1 MSREREIAE
10 NVRKLIGAIGFDSM
24 LCTVESVDDDV
35 TCTVKTVKTGLE
47 LKNIKLNANINDDKG
62 IYIYPKKSSYVLVT
76 MTDNVQGFISMYSDI
91 EKVKIKIDDTVDI
104 EIGGDA
110 KIDCKGNIVFNG
122 GKNDGLVVAEKAA
135 SKISKLENEINQ
147 LKQILTAWVPA
158 PMDGGGALKGAISA
172 WAGMQI
178 QPTTKKNDLW
188 NDKIKH

>member
-1 MSREREIAE
+1 MANENEIAK
-10 NVRKLIGAIGFDSM
+10 NIRKLIEAVDFDSM
-24 LCTVESVDDDV
+24 LCKVVSVDDDV

-47 LKNIKLNANINDDKG
+47 LKNIKLNANIKDDKG
-62 IYIYPKKSSYVLVT
+62 FYVYPKKDSYVLVT
-76 MTDNVQGFISMYSDI
+76 MLDKVQGFISMCSDI
-91 EKVKIKIDDTVDI
+91 EKVKIKIDGTVDV
-104 EIGGDA
+104 EIGGDS

-135 SKISKLENEINQ
+135 SKISSLENEINQ

-172 WAGMQI
+172 WAGAMI
-178 QPTTKKNDLW
+178 QPTTIKNDLW